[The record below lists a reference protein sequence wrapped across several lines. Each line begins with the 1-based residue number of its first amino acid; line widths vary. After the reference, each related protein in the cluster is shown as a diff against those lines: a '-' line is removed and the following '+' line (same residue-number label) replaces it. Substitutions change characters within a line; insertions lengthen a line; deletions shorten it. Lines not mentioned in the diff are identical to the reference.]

1 MRKLYKLVRVRI
13 CIFFGLICSINGHAN
28 MHSVARKWNEA
39 LLFSIRGDFARP
51 TIHARNLFHASVA
64 MYDSWAVYDQTAST
78 FLVGRTVGNFSSD
91 LGYFP
96 MPSNLE
102 AARKEAMSYACYRLF
117 KQRFLVSPG
126 ATFSLAYYDSLMNEF
141 GYPIDF
147 VSTDYASGL
156 PAAMGN
162 YIASQII
169 AFGFQDGSNQQ
180 NGYAN
185 QYYSPANPQLIANN
199 PGNPTM
205 LDPNR
210 WQQIFLDQFI
220 DQSGNIITTSPPFL
234 SPEWGNVTPFS
245 LTEEDKTIFERDGD
259 SFSVFHDPGM
269 PPLLDTNQIAG
280 LESPYKFGFL
290 LVSIWQSHL
299 DPRDSVMWDISPAAI
314 GNNIALPDS
323 FSQFPAF
330 YNLIEGGDQSQG
342 WSENPVT
349 GLPYAPQIVPR
360 GDYAR
365 VLAEFW
371 ADGPSSETP
380 PGHWFSILNYVNDHP
395 QFEKRWNG
403 EGEILSDLEW
413 DVKSY
418 LTLGGAMH
426 DAAICAWSI
435 KGWYD
440 YPRPVSII
448 RWMAEKGQCTDT
460 LLPRFHP
467 AGMPLIPGY
476 VELVNEGDSLAGENN
491 EHLYKIKLYTWK
503 GHDFIDS
510 PEVDM
515 AGVGWIL
522 AENWWPYQRPTFVTP
537 PFAGYISGHSTFSRT
552 AAEVM
557 TLITG
562 SNFFPGGVG
571 EFHAEMNEFLE
582 FEEGPSQ
589 TLTLQWATYQDA
601 SDQCSLSRIWGGIH
615 PPQDDI
621 AGRKI
626 GIVLG
631 PEAFNFS
638 ESIAFAGMPF
648 VTSLQLSDSVFSES
662 NVGQEIFATI
672 QFNEAMNQATAPEI
686 EFEGL
691 TGLVVSNFEWL
702 DSVTCRLLLSFV
714 DEDEDV
720 DSMMIKVSGAF
731 DISMTIQKN
740 YYRNSNLLV
749 DTRNPLLMNSSISNN
764 EINCA
769 LIGDGSFSVTAT
781 LDEIMDTSVPLTID
795 LISGMPVVS
804 LINGETNSFW
814 IDSQTFVQTYDVLDM
829 QEVCGGIQFQ
839 FSGGKDINGNPIQ
852 TQIHNGTLAIET
864 EQPYLISTLSSS
876 YTIDLET
883 ATDGNLDVMLAFQEE
898 MNTNLDVEIDWIA
911 TENLQGILD
920 ENPASG
926 WVNPFL
932 YLKRYTIDPA
942 SVNVLGIDMR
952 VSYAEDL
959 AGNVMIPDTLN
970 DFLDISLD
978 VSGLSSLEN
987 SQFVLFPNPVL
998 AGQVVYLRN
1007 DAIADVELGLYQMD
1021 GKLIRSILVKN
1032 SATSGAQLFD
1042 ISDLSAGIYWVKA
1055 MHGIEKSASRLVVLN

>member
-1 MRKLYKLVRVRI
+1 MRKLYKIKIDFLFVFI
-13 CIFFGLICSINGHAN
+13 ALFCSVDGHSN
-28 MHSVARKWNEA
+28 MESVARKWNEA

-51 TIHARNLFHASVA
+51 TVHARNLFHTSIA
-64 MYDSWAVYDQTAST
+64 MYDAWAVYDQTAST
-78 FLVGRTVGNFSSD
+78 FLVGKTVGNFTSE

-96 MPSNLE
+96 MPANTNAAQEE
-102 AARKEAMSYACYRLF
+102 AISYACYRLL
-117 KQRFLVSPG
+117 KQRFLNSPG
-126 ATFSLAYYDSLMNEF
+126 ASFSLAYYDSLMNEF

-147 VSTDYASGL
+147 ISTDYSSGL

-162 YIASQII
+162 FIASQVI

-180 NGYAN
+180 NGYAS
-185 QYYSPANPQLIANN
+185 QYYTPSNPQLIANN

-205 LDPNR
+205 VDPNR

-220 DQSGNIITTSPPFL
+220 DQSGNVITTSPPFL

-245 LTEEDKTIFERDGD
+245 LTEADKTIYEREGD
-259 SFSVFHDPGM
+259 VYQVYHDPGM

-299 DPRDSVMWDISPAAI
+299 DPTDNVMWDISPASI
-314 GNNIALPDS
+314 GNNTALPDS
-323 FSQFPAF
+323 FSQFPDF
-330 YNLIEGGDQSQG
+330 YNLFEGGDQSQG
-342 WSENPVT
+342 WTVNPVT
-349 GLPYAPQIVPR
+349 GLPYEPQIVPR

-403 EGEILSDLEW
+403 QGEILSDLEW

-426 DAAICAWSI
+426 DAAICAWGI

-448 RWMAEKGQCTDT
+448 RWMAEKGQSSDS

-467 AGMPLIPGY
+467 AGMPLVPGY
-476 VELVNEGDSLAGENN
+476 VELVQEGDPLVGPNN
-491 EHLYKIKLYTWK
+491 EHLNKIKLYTWK
-503 GHDFIDS
+503 GHDFIDDQ
-510 PEVDM
+510 ETDM

-571 EFHAEMNEFLE
+571 EFHAEVNEFLE

-631 PEAFNFS
+631 PEAFNYA
-638 ESIAFAGMPF
+638 ESIAFAGKPY
-648 VTSLQLSDSVFSES
+648 VTNIEINQTLFSEL
-662 NVGQEIFATI
+662 NIGQEYFADVE
-672 QFNEAMNQATAPEI
+672 FNEPMHQGSAPEL

-691 TGLVVSNFEWL
+691 TGFSLVDFTWL
-702 DSVTCRLLLSFV
+702 DSVKCRLFFVLNDENESDDSLLIHVF
-714 DEDEDV
+714 
-720 DSMMIKVSGAF
+720 GAL
-731 DISMTIQKN
+731 DASLVEQKE
-740 YYRNSNLLV
+740 YYWNSDLKI
-749 DTRNPLLMNSSISNN
+749 DTRNPQLVNSV
-764 EINCA
+764 INANDIHCSM
-769 LIGDGSFSVTAT
+769 IGEGVFTITAVF
-781 LDEIMDTSVPLTID
+781 DEPMDTSVPVDVQFL
-795 LISGMPVVS
+795 SGMPVVS
-804 LINGETNSFW
+804 LIENESNSYW
-814 IDSQTFVQTYDVLDM
+814 IDSITYFKSFDVLDL
-829 QEVCGGIQFQ
+829 QEVCGGIQIE
-839 FSGGKDINGNPIQ
+839 FSGGKDFLGNSIA
-852 TQIHNGTLAIET
+852 TEIHEGTLSIET
-864 EQPYLISTLSSS
+864 EQPYLVTVSSSS
-876 YTIDLET
+876 YSIDIET
-883 ATDGNLDVMLAFQEE
+883 ATEGNLDILLAFHEG
-898 MNTNLDVEIDWIA
+898 MNTNLSPDIELISDVSI
-911 TENLQGILD
+911 QGILD
-920 ENPASG
+920 ESNESG
-926 WVNPFL
+926 WLNPYL
-932 YLKRYTIDPA
+932 YLQRYTIDPIA
-942 SVNVLGIDMR
+942 ININGIDL
-952 VSYAEDL
+952 SIYSATDL
-959 AGNVMIPDTLN
+959 AGNIMKNDTII
-970 DFLDISLD
+970 DFLNIELD
-978 VSGLSSLEN
+978 VNDVNGLLEN
-987 SQFVLFPNPVL
+987 NLSFYPNPVV
-998 AGQVVYLRN
+998 AGQLVYLKKSSN
-1007 DAIADVELGLYQMD
+1007 SGFNVQLCQID
-1021 GKLIRSILVKN
+1021 GKMIKQLQISAQSSVGN
-1032 SATSGAQLFD
+1032 SYFD
-1042 ISDLSAGIYWVKA
+1042 TSDLTAGVYLLKMINN
-1055 MHGIEKSASRLVVLN
+1055 GIQSVSRLIVVN